1 MFIQIIISR
10 NYFKLTHIKAILI
23 FINIFQIN
31 QGKLHRG
38 KAFNGF
44 ANVFFTN
51 PHHKGNVQG
60 KYKKGFKLGKCFVLR
75 DNQISEIRGNFVND
89 ELVVSFPIIFL

>member
-1 MFIQIIISR
+1 MTIHVTLCQ
-10 NYFKLTHIKAILI
+10 LTSS
-23 FINIFQIN
+23 NVDYYYIFQIN

-38 KAFNGF
+38 KPFNGF

-89 ELVVSFPIIFL
+89 ELVVSFQMICL